1 MATIVARG
9 GGARPTERK
18 RLSPGL
24 SLPTPLSLGT
34 PARGP
39 ERSPLWHQVL
49 RFAVVGLLG
58 TATSALLY
66 LLFRTWWDAVPA
78 NLAAVALSTVLS
90 TEVNRRFTFHG
101 ASADHTREYVQ
112 NAGSA
117 LFYAVYSSAVL
128 VVLGRLVDDPT
139 ALQESVT
146 VAAASVLGG
155 AARFVVLRN
164 WVFDGR
170 HATA

>member
-1 MATIVARG
+1 MATIAGTRG
-9 GGARPTERK
+9 AGATAVRPY
-18 RLSPGL
+18 
-24 SLPTPLSLGT
+24 
-34 PARGP
+34 PAR
-39 ERSPLWHQVL
+39 ERESCVSTGRVVRLDRADNGLWHQVL
-49 RFAVVGLLG
+49 RFAVVGFLG

-66 LLFRTWWDAVPA
+66 LLFRTGWDAVPA
-78 NLAAVALSTVLS
+78 NLAAVVLSTVLS

-101 ASADHTREYVQ
+101 AAADHTREYVQ

-117 LFYAVYSSAVL
+117 LFYAVYSSTVL

-139 ALQESVT
+139 ALQESLT
-146 VAAASVLGG
+146 IAAASVLGG

-164 WVFDGR
+164 WVFDGG

>member
-1 MATIVARG
+1 MATIAGTRGAGTTAVGPYRAREPESCV
-9 GGARPTERK
+9 PTGRVV
-18 RLSPGL
+18 RLDRAGN
-24 SLPTPLSLGT
+24 PLG
-34 PARGP
+34 
-39 ERSPLWHQVL
+39 HQVL

-66 LLFRTWWDAVPA
+66 LLFRTWWEAVPA

-101 ASADHTREYVQ
+101 AAADHTREYVQ

-139 ALQESVT
+139 VVQESVA
-146 VAAASVLGG
+146 VAAASVVGG
-155 AARFVVLRN
+155 AARFLVLRN
-164 WVFDGR
+164 WVFDGG